1 LQNKK
6 VKRVNKTTVLIDDNI
21 SNIGLLKS
29 PTSPSNLIP
38 ANILSNKKVK
48 KINKKKVMCGSLLVQ
63 QQVESL

>member
-1 LQNKK
+1 MDN
-6 VKRVNKTTVLIDDNI
+6 VNS

-48 KINKKKVMCGSLLVQ
+48 KIHKKKVASLLVQ
-63 QQVESL
+63 QHLESL

>member
-1 LQNKK
+1 MQNKK
-6 VKRVNKTTVLIDDNI
+6 VKRVNKTIVLIDDNI

-38 ANILSNKKVK
+38 ANILSSKKVK

-63 QQVESL
+63 QKVESL